1 MKKICRVLVTLMFIF
16 LVGCSNSS
24 TKYKSNSK
32 EVYMKNR
39 VTYFENYGYP
49 KPTMKVGVA
58 LPYLQATS
66 HMKTGKFLNRYS
78 EKKILNFFKDL
89 DVKGY
94 GDNSY
99 YWRWHFTIDKD
110 TYSRGIGKA
119 LAQASKSRYNHVYT
133 LYNGKWIY
141 KSLNYNSLGTLKD
154 IIVMER
160 GKSGVV
166 TYLVIKGSN
175 GTYLLK
181 GEYTVRKVLGLNR
194 GNLGK
199 RIELHL
205 SKSGTGGYSKKVS
218 LKNPNLLLSGFLAI
232 EKTGNN
238 FNIYGGGYG
247 HGVGMSQYGAND
259 LAKNYGYSYS
269 KILKTYYKEITFKN
283 MYRIKGV
290 SKNIRVGLTTTG
302 FGSLDHRSLTM
313 FSTSKA
319 EIWNGWMKIKLSP
332 RDKIKVIANGRR
344 QILYV
349 NGKKRV
355 ETVGQLNFKSSNKK
369 FVITSIRRAQ
379 RKTRYPIYRGKI
391 ETHLSKT
398 NAHRIRVI
406 NEVYLEDYLVQV
418 VPSEMPKGFSL
429 EALKAQAIAAR
440 TYALNDYLK
449 AKYKKE
455 GFHVRDDTYSQVYN
469 RIDTNEDTIKAVK
482 STYGKVML
490 YNGKPID
497 AKYYSTSCGYGAS
510 SQNVW

>member
-1 MKKICRVLVTLMFIF
+1 MKKIYRIF
-16 LVGCSNSS
+16 ATIMLLFLIGCSNSS
-24 TKYKSNSK
+24 TKYNVNSK
-32 EVYMKNR
+32 EFYQENR
-39 VTYFENYGYP
+39 VSYFEKYGYP
-49 KPTMKVGVA
+49 EPKMKLGST

-66 HMKTGKFLNRYS
+66 HMRTGKFLNKYNER
-78 EKKILNFFKDL
+78 KTLKFFKDL

-99 YWRWHFTIDKD
+99 YWRWYFSIDRNSYGK
-110 TYSRGIGKA
+110 SIGKT
-119 LAQASKSRYNHVYT
+119 LSQASRSRYNHVYT

-141 KSLNYNSLGTLKD
+141 KNLNYNCLGTLKD

-160 GKSGVV
+160 GKSGVI
-166 TYLVIKGSN
+166 TYLLIKGTN

-194 GNLGK
+194 KNIGRLVK
-199 RIELHL
+199 VYL
-205 SKSGTGGYSKKVS
+205 SKNGTGEYSKKVT

-232 EKTGNN
+232 EKKGNT

-259 LAKNYGYSYS
+259 LSKNYGYSYAR
-269 KILKTYYKEITFKN
+269 ILKTYYKDINIKN
-283 MYRIKGV
+283 MYRIKGI
-290 SKNIRVGLTTTG
+290 SKYIRVGLTTTG

-313 FSTSKA
+313 FSTSRA
-319 EIWNGWMKIKLSP
+319 EIWNGWMRIKLSP
-332 RDKIKVIANGRR
+332 RDKIKVVANGRR

-355 ETVGQLNFKSSNKK
+355 ETIGQLNFKSSNKK
-369 FVITSIRRAQ
+369 FVITSIRRAH
-379 RKTRYPIYRGKI
+379 RKTRYPVYRGKI
-391 ETHLSKT
+391 ETRLSKT
-398 NAHRIRVI
+398 NSHRIRVI
-406 NEVYLEDYLVQV
+406 NEVFLEDYLVQV
-418 VPSEMPKGFSL
+418 VPSEMPKGFGL

-469 RIDTNEDTIKAVK
+469 RIDTNTDTIKAVK
-482 STYGKVML
+482 STYGKVMI

-497 AKYYSTSCGYGAS
+497 AKYYSTSCGYGAA